1 LFGDGSTK
9 TMKDGLDGWL
19 MVVIL
24 VFLFPMLLA
33 GHLLE
38 NWTWSPSH
46 LASIPVF
53 FCEDFVFFRRKTN
66 GGWSMVIFKHTQNK
80 PAIFFSRDA

>member
-1 LFGDGSTK
+1 MVGDGSTK

-46 LASIPVF
+46 LASIPAF
-53 FCEDFVFFRRKTN
+53 FGEDFVF
-66 GGWSMVIFKHTQNK
+66 S
-80 PAIFFSRDA
+80 